1 MDAFFYKQESG
12 MFVSFHSF
20 SVCLPLQTIISKVN
34 LVQRFS
40 VVLKITLIY
49 HYVTALITLLELRP
63 RGLSPQYIT
72 MQMTRVE
79 ACIKTKYDSLRKFRV
94 FEISPSI
101 TLLQGLTKHQNRLRR
116 YDPIFF
122 FCYLFLYIR
131 VTVSSSK

>member
-63 RGLSPQYIT
+63 RGLSPQLYHN
-72 MQMTRVE
+72 VN
-79 ACIKTKYDSLRKFRV
+79 DS
-94 FEISPSI
+94 
-101 TLLQGLTKHQNRLRR
+101 
-116 YDPIFF
+116 
-122 FCYLFLYIR
+122 C
-131 VTVSSSK
+131 